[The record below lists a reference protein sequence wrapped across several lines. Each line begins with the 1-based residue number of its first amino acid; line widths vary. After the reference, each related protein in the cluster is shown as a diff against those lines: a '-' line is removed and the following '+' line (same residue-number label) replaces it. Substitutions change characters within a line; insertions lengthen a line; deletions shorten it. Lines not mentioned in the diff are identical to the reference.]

1 MVLLVGEVSDNLDV
15 VGEPATTSGSVTIDL
30 KLNDIT

>member
-1 MVLLVGEVSDNLDV
+1 MVLLVGEVPDNLDV
-15 VGEPATTSGSVTIDL
+15 VGEPARTSGSVTIEL